1 MQAVEIIEKK
11 RDGKKLTR
19 EEIEFF
25 VQGLVRGAIPDYQAA
40 AWCMA
45 VYFRGLDEEETVHLT
60 EAMVATGKTIDLSS
74 LSRPTVD
81 KHSTGGVGDKTTLV
95 VAPILA
101 ALGAAVAKMSGRG
114 LGHTGGTLDKL
125 ESIPGFRTNLTPEEF
140 VAQVERIGLA
150 VAGQTAEMVPAD
162 GILYALR
169 DVTGTVPSI
178 PLIAASIMAKKI
190 AAGAANIVLDVKYG
204 SGALLPDPEKGRR
217 LAALM
222 RRIGAAHGRRVSTF
236 LTGMEQPLGR
246 AVGNA
251 LEVKEALATLRGEGP
266 SDLLALALTLA
277 AEGAFLAGLAKTRE
291 EGRHQ
296 AERAVASGAALERF
310 RRMIEAQGGPG
321 AVVDRPELLPCAKA
335 TTIVPARQAGY
346 LVRMD
351 AAAIGRITM
360 RLGAGR
366 EKKGDPIDHGAGIML
381 LAKLGAYVEAGMPLA
396 ELHTNRLAEIEQAA
410 KEFQAALVLAEE
422 PAPTPPLFLDD
433 AESSS

>member
-1 MQAVEIIEKK
+1 LLAVEIIEKK

-19 EEIEFF
+19 EEIAFF
-25 VQGLVRGAIPDYQAA
+25 VDGVVRGAIPDYQAA

-45 VYFRGLDEEETVHLT
+45 VYFRGLDEEETVQLT

-74 LSRPTVD
+74 LARPTVD

-101 ALGAAVAKMSGRG
+101 AMGAAVAKMSGRG

-125 ESIPGFRTNLTPEEF
+125 ESIPGLRTDLTPTEF
-140 VAQVERIGLA
+140 VAQVDRIGLA

-190 AAGAANIVLDVKYG
+190 AAGAANLVLDVKYG
-204 SGALLPDPEKGRR
+204 SGALLPDPAQGRR
-217 LAALM
+217 LAVLM
-222 RRIGAAHGRRVSTF
+222 RRIGTAHGRRVSTF
-236 LTGMEQPLGR
+236 LTGMEEPLGQ

-251 LEVKEALATLRGEGP
+251 LEVKEALAALRGQGP
-266 SDLLALALTLA
+266 PDLLTLALTLA
-277 AEGAFLAGLAKTRE
+277 AEGAFLAGLVKTRE
-291 EGRHQ
+291 EGRRR
-296 AERAVASGAALERF
+296 AERAVASGTALEKF
-310 RRMIEAQGGPG
+310 RRMIEAQGGEG
-321 AVVDRPELLPCAKA
+321 AVVDRPDLLPRAKA
-335 TTIVPARQAGY
+335 TTLVLAPRAGY

-351 AAAIGRITM
+351 AAAIGRIAM

-366 EKKGDPIDHGAGIML
+366 EKKGDPIDHGAGIVL
-381 LAKLGAYVEAGMPLA
+381 LAKLGARLEPGMPLA
-396 ELHTNRLAEIEQAA
+396 ELHTNRLAEIEQAM

-422 PAPTPPLFLDD
+422 PLPKPSLFLPVEEEE
-433 AESSS
+433 A